1 MQPEIHLGPITLQT
15 FGIMFALAFIAAGAV
30 IGRRLKE
37 LGNPPDWAYEIVI
50 VALVGGLVG
59 SRLNFVIQNYDAVKN
74 DLLGNLFSGSG
85 LVWYGGAI
93 GGAIAVALWAW
104 RRKMLNVA
112 LLDLCAVPLAV
123 GYAIGRIGCQ
133 VSGDGD
139 YGKAWDGPWAMAY
152 PHGTKPIDTPV
163 HPTPIY
169 ETLAMGLVAYVLWR
183 LRDRV
188 QPGILFAIYLVLA
201 GTERL
206 LVEFIRRNSPAFLGL
221 TQPQLISVV
230 MIAVGV
236 VWLALKARTGPIT
249 KPAPPAAAQTA
260 AIRTTA

>member
-15 FGIMFALAFIAAGAV
+15 FGIMFALAFIAAGVVLA
-30 IGRRLKE
+30 RRLKE
-37 LGNPPDWAYEIVI
+37 LGKPNDWAYEMII
-50 VALVGGLVG
+50 AAFVGGIVG
-59 SRLNFVIQNYDAVKN
+59 ARLNYVIENYDAVKR

-85 LVWYGGAI
+85 LVWFGGAI
-93 GGAIAVALWAW
+93 GGAIAVVLWAW
-104 RRKMLNVA
+104 RRKMLNLT
-112 LLDLCAVPLAV
+112 LLDLCAVPLTV

-152 PHGTKPIDTPV
+152 PHGTKPIDTTV
-163 HPTPIY
+163 QPTPIY
-169 ETLAMGLVAYVLWR
+169 ETLAMGLVAYFLWR

-206 LVEFIRRNSPAFLGL
+206 LVEFIRRNTPELLGL

-230 MIAVGV
+230 MIAAGV
-236 VWLALKARTGPIT
+236 VWLVLRARSGPLT
-249 KPAPPAAAQTA
+249 KPAPPAASQTA